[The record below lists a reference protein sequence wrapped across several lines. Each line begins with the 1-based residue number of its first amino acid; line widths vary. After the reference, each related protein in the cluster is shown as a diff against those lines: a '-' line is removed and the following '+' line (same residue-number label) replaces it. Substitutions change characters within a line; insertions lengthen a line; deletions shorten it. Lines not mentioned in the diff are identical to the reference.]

1 VIDPQLMDVT
11 VGTALLDTVLI
22 GGGALTV
29 TVGAVATTAVLMVRR
44 IRRSPAVTVASLRMR
59 SLTESGPRR
68 EVVRLRLQ
76 LLQAV
81 DGGRAAIGA
90 ADPRLGLPGDAPALF
105 RRIQNE
111 AKVVDQHLRVLQTE
125 DDRDALRAALP
136 AMRHRVAELVGLVR
150 QLRAAVAAG
159 LEAASDGAMAELR
172 ADVVREVNALR
183 AGQDRLR
190 DPDGLPSTPTWTTKG
205 AIR

>member
-1 VIDPQLMDVT
+1 MDVT
-11 VGTALLDTVLI
+11 VGAALLDTLLI
-22 GGGALTV
+22 GGAGVTV
-29 TVGAVATTAVLMVRR
+29 TVGAVATTAVLAVRR

-90 ADPRLGLPGDAPALF
+90 ADPRAGLPGDAPALF
-105 RRIQNE
+105 RRIETE
-111 AKVVDQHLRVLQTE
+111 AKVVDQHLRVLQSE
-125 DDRDALRAALP
+125 DDRDALRAVLP
-136 AMRHRVAELVGLVR
+136 AMRRRVTELVGLVR

-159 LEAASDGAMAELR
+159 LEAASDGAMTELR
-172 ADVVREVNALR
+172 ADVEREVTALR

-190 DPDGLPSTPTWTTKG
+190 NRDELPSGPGWTTKG